1 MIWPQSEQTWQPWRR
16 ALPIPKR
23 GEWQGRGA
31 VCAYNEAVQKIMSK
45 LSVPL
50 VIGGAALFA
59 AASALA
65 LPPSAGAAAG
75 ACIPGKP
82 SVIVHL
88 AGFKQPTGRVK
99 VSLYGADKNRWLAK
113 GGKIDRVKVP
123 VTGKSMDVC
132 IPVPAP
138 GRYAVAVH
146 HDLNVNGERDR
157 HDGGGY
163 SRNPQVSLL
172 KPKPAFGKAAFEVG
186 NGPAKVGVTLLYIK
200 GLSVGPAVS

>member
-1 MIWPQSEQTWQPWRR
+1 
-16 ALPIPKR
+16 
-23 GEWQGRGA
+23 
-31 VCAYNEAVQKIMSK
+31 MSK
-45 LSVPL
+45 SSLPF
-50 VIGGAALFA
+50 VIGGAALIG

-65 LPPSAGAAAG
+65 LPAPASAAG
-75 ACIPGKP
+75 ACAPGKP

-99 VSLYGADKNRWLAK
+99 VSLYGGDSSRWLAK
-113 GGKIDRVKVP
+113 GGKITKVKVP

-132 IPVPAP
+132 VPLPAP

-157 HDGGGY
+157 QDGGGY
-163 SRNPQVSLL
+163 SRNPKVSLL
-172 KPKPAFGKAAFEVG
+172 NPKPSFSKAAFEVG